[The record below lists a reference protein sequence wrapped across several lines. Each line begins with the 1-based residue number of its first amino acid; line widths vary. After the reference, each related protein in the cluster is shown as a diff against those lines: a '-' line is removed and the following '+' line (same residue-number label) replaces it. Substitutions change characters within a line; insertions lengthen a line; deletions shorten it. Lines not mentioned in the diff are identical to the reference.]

1 MMLEI
6 RDIIEII
13 PHRQPMLLVDKVEI
27 LEEEKRAVGYKGVTY
42 NEPFFAGHFPA
53 EPVMPGVLI
62 LEAMAQTT
70 AVLLLNRE
78 ETRGKIGY
86 FGGINKAKFRKKVQP
101 GSLLRMEIEVVKR
114 RGPVAVVSGKAY
126 ADDGLAAEVEMTFM
140 IGE

>member
-62 LEAMAQTT
+62 LEAMAQTA
-70 AVLLLNRE
+70 AVLLLNRKE
-78 ETRGKIGY
+78 MRGKIGY

-126 ADDGLAAEVEMTFM
+126 ADDGLAAEGEMTFM

>member
-1 MMLEI
+1 MMLDI
-6 RDIIEII
+6 RDIMEII

-27 LEEEKRAVGYKGVTY
+27 LEEEKRAVGYKGVTF
-42 NEPFFAGHFPA
+42 NEAFFAGHFLA

-70 AVLLLNRE
+70 AVLLLNRKE
-78 ETRGKIGY
+78 MRGKIGY
-86 FGGINKAKFRKKVQP
+86 FGGINKAKFRKKVRP
-101 GSLLRMEIEVVKR
+101 GSLRRMEIEVLKR

-126 ADDGLAAEVEMTFM
+126 ADDGLAAEGEMTFM